1 MPKQSPVKV
10 LEDINKTVSLLEAKS
25 ASLIGLVAHQNKAWL
40 TDAVKEGLLNQLG
53 QIRILLDTSTKM
65 LNEAKVPAV
74 TATPEPTEA
83 VKAEP
88 AAANGTHPAAHAAAH
103 VEPTAAAPA

>member
-10 LEDINKTVSLLEAKS
+10 LEDINKTVTLLEAKS

-40 TDAVKEGLLNQLG
+40 TDAVKESLLNQLG
-53 QIRILLDTSTKM
+53 QIKLLIETSTKM
-65 LNEAKVPAV
+65 LSEAKVPIATV
-74 TATPEPTEA
+74 PTETAEA

-88 AAANGTHPAAHAAAH
+88 ATVNGTHAAPH
-103 VEPTAAAPA
+103 VETAAAAPA